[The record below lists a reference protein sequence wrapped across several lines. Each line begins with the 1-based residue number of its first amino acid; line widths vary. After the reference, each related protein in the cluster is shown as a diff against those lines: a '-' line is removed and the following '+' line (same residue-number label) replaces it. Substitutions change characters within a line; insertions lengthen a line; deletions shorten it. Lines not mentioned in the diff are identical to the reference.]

1 MNFRLTTLAC
11 TAFLIGM
18 AGAAAQQLSVVE
30 ESATSEEE
38 AVLHSWTARVDQDI
52 SYCMK
57 TYSDFIK
64 SLVDTKVSKRSKSV
78 LAADKTVIPELS
90 PLRIDQRAIFTS
102 ESAGT
107 AVAFTFS
114 PGYDVHFGGD
124 SYAKEFAKGETLVK
138 SYVRFHYA
146 AFYNDQ
152 IKATQDKIK
161 GLQNDIESNGKKT
174 DRNNKSIAEN
184 NSGGESEK
192 NKSKN
197 EKMKRDNEDYASDTE
212 AKRKEISTLQKELAD
227 LNDSLKKTEA
237 FK

>member
-1 MNFRLTTLAC
+1 MNFRLTALAFV
-11 TAFLIGM
+11 AFLLGM
-18 AGAAAQQLSVVE
+18 ASASAQQLSVVE
-30 ESATSEEE
+30 ESATNEEE
-38 AVLHSWTARVDQDI
+38 AVQHAWVARVDQDL
-52 SYCMK
+52 SYAMK
-57 TYSDFIK
+57 TYGDFIK
-64 SLVDTKVSKRSKSV
+64 NLVDTKVSKRGKSV
-78 LAADKTVIPELS
+78 LVTEKTVIPELS

-124 SYAKEFAKGETLVK
+124 SYTKEFAKGEAFVK

-146 AFYNDQ
+146 EFYNEQ
-152 IKATQDKIK
+152 IKNTQDKIK

-184 NSGGESEK
+184 NADGATEK
-192 NKSKN
+192 TRGRN
-197 EKMKRDNEDYASDTE
+197 EKMKRENDEYTADTE
-212 AKRKEISTLQKELAD
+212 TKRLEISSLQKELAN
-227 LNDSLKKTEA
+227 LNDSLKKAEA

>member
-124 SYAKEFAKGETLVK
+124 SYAKEFA
-138 SYVRFHYA
+138 VRGHF
-146 AFYNDQ
+146 FR
-152 IKATQDKIK
+152 
-161 GLQNDIESNGKKT
+161 LFP
-174 DRNNKSIAEN
+174 IAESIGPLVN
-184 NSGGESEK
+184 DFVLPGNQGHCPGYHCRINSLLNMRLDLVYFFLVQAIFQRLRALK
-192 NKSKN
+192 NSFN
-197 EKMKRDNEDYASDTE
+197 VLGIGTG
-212 AKRKEISTLQKELAD
+212 STGK
-227 LNDSLKKTEA
+227 
-237 FK
+237 